1 MKVFKRGNSLAGLSI
16 FAFLLALLIIVSFA
30 GCEAA
35 SLIPVRN
42 KQTPQENQERIVPE
56 ATGTEVTE
64 NEPPAQTEPEPIPDS
79 PRFYYP
85 LTGLET
91 TESAS
96 VSRPVAVSFGNTSYA
111 LPQFGIGK
119 SDVLL
124 EFPIE
129 NGATRLVMV
138 TTDYGSLEKIGGIRS
153 TRRYVSDVVSAFD
166 AIEVY
171 AGTSDVSASVLFEGR
186 DTLDYLT
193 QNLGSLCYRDTSR
206 IMPHNLMTTGSLI
219 SSEIGKLGYRTTI
232 AEGYA
237 APYSFPAA
245 GERIPAGN
253 EPASEVTI
261 TFSATQN
268 AAFSYH
274 SESGVYVRSQ
284 LGEKTVDGIDGS
296 TLSFTNLLVLS
307 SDCATYESANGSEF
321 SLLLNGGSGKYIT
334 DGTSREVTWR
344 MDNGVFTLFDSDG
357 NRLTVNRGTTYIGFV
372 RISDPAA
379 LKVIR

>member
-1 MKVFKRGNSLAGLSI
+1 MKVFKKGNPLAGLSI
-16 FAFLLALLIIVSFA
+16 FAFILALLVIASFA

-42 KQTPQENQERIVPE
+42 REIDPDKDDRIVAEQTGSNEDDPPE
-56 ATGTEVTE
+56 
-64 NEPPAQTEPEPIPDS
+64 QTTVEEIPDL
-79 PRFYYP
+79 PHFHYP

-91 TESAS
+91 TECAS

-111 LPQFGIGK
+111 LPQFGIGA

-138 TTDYGSLEKIGGIRS
+138 TSDYATLEKIGGIRS
-153 TRRYVSDVVSAFD
+153 TRNYISDVAAAFD
-166 AIEVY
+166 AIQVY

-219 SSEIGKLGYRTTI
+219 SSEIEKLGYRTTLS
-232 AEGYA
+232 ESFV
-237 APYSFPAA
+237 APYAFPE
-245 GERIPAGN
+245 GTGRIPAGDQ
-253 EPASEVTI
+253 PASEILI
-261 TFSATQN
+261 TFSQTQN
-268 AAFSYH
+268 ASFSYQ
-274 SESGVYVRSQ
+274 SESGVYLRSQ
-284 LGEKTVDGIDGS
+284 LGEKQIDGIDGK
-296 TLSFTNLLVLS
+296 TVSFTNLIVLS
-307 SDCATYESANGSEF
+307 SDCATYETENGSEF
-321 SLLLNGGSGKYIT
+321 SLLLHGGKGKLIT
-334 DGTSREVTWR
+334 DGTSRDVIWGME
-344 MDNGVFTLFDSDG
+344 NGSFSLFDADG
-357 NRLTVNRGTTYIGFV
+357 NKLTVNRGSTYIGFV
-372 RISDPAA
+372 RVSDTGA

>member
-1 MKVFKRGNSLAGLSI
+1 MKVFKQRNSLAGLSI
-16 FAFLLALLIIVSFA
+16 FAFILALLIVTSFA

-35 SLIPVRN
+35 SMIPVRN
-42 KQTPQENQERIVPE
+42 RQPTPDPDDGIVEGQTTAAPE
-56 ATGTEVTE
+56 T
-64 NEPPAQTEPEPIPDS
+64 EPPAQTTVETPPDL
-79 PRFYYP
+79 PLFYNP

-111 LPQFGIGK
+111 LPQFGIGH
-119 SDVLL
+119 SDVLI

-138 TTDYGSLEKIGGIRS
+138 TTDYADLEKIGGIRS
-153 TRRYVSDVVSAFD
+153 TRDYISDVVDAFD
-166 AIEVY
+166 AIQVY

-193 QNLGSLCYRDTSR
+193 QNLQSLCYRDTSR

-219 SSEIGKLGYRTTI
+219 ESEIGKLGYRTTVS
-232 AEGYA
+232 EGFT
-237 APYSFPAA
+237 APYVFPE
-245 GERIPAGN
+245 GLGKVPAGDS
-253 EPASEVTI
+253 PASEI
-261 TFSATQN
+261 SIAFSETQN
-268 AAFSYH
+268 ASFSYR
-274 SESGVYVRSQ
+274 SESGDYVRYQ
-284 LGEKTVDGIDGS
+284 LGEKQIDGIDRS
-296 TLSFTNLLVLS
+296 ALAFTNVIVLT

-321 SLLLNGGSGKYIT
+321 SLTLNGGAGKLFS
-334 DGTSREVTWR
+334 DGTAKDVSWKME
-344 MDNGVFTLFDSDG
+344 NGRFVLLDADG

-372 RISDPAA
+372 RVSDQNA

>member
-1 MKVFKRGNSLAGLSI
+1 MKVFKKRNSLASLSI
-16 FAFLLALLIIVSFA
+16 FAFILALLVIASFS

-42 KQTPQENQERIVPE
+42 KQPIPDQDNLVEPE
-56 ATGTEVTE
+56 
-64 NEPPAQTEPEPIPDS
+64 QTEPQETSGPIPETTEAEI
-79 PRFYYP
+79 PQAPLFYHP

-91 TESAS
+91 AENAS
-96 VSRPVAVSFGNTSYA
+96 ISRPVAVSFGNTSYA
-111 LPQFGIGK
+111 LPQFGIGS
-119 SDVLL
+119 SDVLF

-138 TTDYGSLEKIGGIRS
+138 TTEYKSLEKIGGIRS
-153 TRRYVSDVVSAFD
+153 TRDYIANVVASFD
-166 AIEVY
+166 PIQVY
-171 AGTSDVSASVLFEGR
+171 AGTSDVSASVLFDQI

-193 QNLGSLCYRDTSR
+193 QNLQSLCYRDTSR

-219 SSEIGKLGYRTTI
+219 SSEIGKLGYRTTV
-232 AEGYA
+232 AEGFT
-237 APYSFPAA
+237 APFVFPE
-245 GERIPAGN
+245 GRGKIPAGD
-253 EPASEVTI
+253 ESASEILV
-261 TFSATQN
+261 TFSSTQN
-268 AAFSYH
+268 AAFSYQ
-274 SESGVYVRSQ
+274 SETGVYLRSQ
-284 LGEKTVDGIDGS
+284 LGEKQIDGIDREQIA
-296 TLSFTNLLVLS
+296 FTNVIVLS

>member
-1 MKVFKRGNSLAGLSI
+1 MKVFKKRNSLAGLSV
-16 FAFLLALLIIVSFA
+16 FAFLLALLFIAAFS

-42 KQTPQENQERIVPE
+42 RQVAQSPDGGIAPERTDPASTEQPVQTTAEPVPE
-56 ATGTEVTE
+56 L
-64 NEPPAQTEPEPIPDS
+64 
-79 PRFYYP
+79 PRYYHP

-91 TESAS
+91 TDSAS

-111 LPQFGIGK
+111 LPQFGIGN

-138 TTDYGSLEKIGGIRS
+138 TTEYAALEKIGGIRS
-153 TRRYVSDVVSAFD
+153 TRKYVSDVVAAFD

-193 QNLGSLCYRDTSR
+193 QNLPSLCYRDTSR

-219 SSEIGKLGYRTTI
+219 VSEIGKLGYRTTLS
-232 AEGYA
+232 EQYA
-237 APYSFPAA
+237 CPWSFPD
-245 GERIPAGN
+245 GSTKIPAGN
-253 EPASEVTI
+253 APASEISI
-261 TFSATQN
+261 TFSPTQN
-268 AAFSYH
+268 ATFSYR
-274 SESGVYVRSQ
+274 SDLGTYLRSQ
-284 LGEKTVDGIDGS
+284 LGEKQIDGLDGEV
-296 TLSFTNLLVLS
+296 LSFTNLLVLY
-307 SDCATYESANGSEF
+307 SDCATYETANGSEF
-321 SLLLNGGSGKYIT
+321 SLTLNGGKGKLVT
-334 DGTSREVTWR
+334 DGTAHDVTWA
-344 MDNGVFTLFDSDG
+344 MENGVFTLLDADG

-372 RISDPAA
+372 RVSDQNAVKI
-379 LKVIR
+379 LR

>member
-1 MKVFKRGNSLAGLSI
+1 MKVFKKRNSLAGLSV
-16 FAFLLALLIIVSFA
+16 FAFLLALLIIASFA

-42 KQTPQENQERIVPE
+42 RQITPEPNDRIAPEQTE
-56 ATGTEVTE
+56 APST
-64 NEPPAQTEPEPIPDS
+64 EPPAQTTAEPEPELPH
-79 PRFYYP
+79 FYHP

-111 LPQFGIGK
+111 LPQFGIGN

-138 TTDYGSLEKIGGIRS
+138 TTEYASLEKIGGIRS
-153 TRRYVSDVVSAFD
+153 TREYISDVVSAFD

-193 QNLGSLCYRDTSR
+193 QNLPSLCYRDTSR

-219 SSEIGKLGYRTTI
+219 SSEICKFGYRTTLT
-232 AEGYA
+232 EQFVS
-237 APYSFPAA
+237 PWSFPD
-245 GERIPAGN
+245 GSVKIPAGSV
-253 EPASEVTI
+253 PASEVSI
-261 TFSATQN
+261 TFSPTQN
-268 AAFSYH
+268 VTFSYR
-274 SESGVYVRSQ
+274 SDLGTYLRSQ
-284 LGEKTVDGIDGS
+284 LGEKQIDGLDGEA
-296 TLSFTNLLVLS
+296 LSFTNLIVLY
-307 SDCATYESANGSEF
+307 SDCAIYETSSGSEF
-321 SLLLNGGSGKYIT
+321 SLTLRGGNGKLIT
-334 DGTSREVTWR
+334 DGTAHSVSWT
-344 MDNGVFTLFDSDG
+344 MQNGVFALFDEDG
-357 NRLTVNRGTTYIGFV
+357 NRLAVNRGTTYVGFLRV
-372 RISDPAA
+372 SDQGA
-379 LKVIR
+379 LKILR

>member
-42 KQTPQENQERIVPE
+42 KQTPQDNQERIVPE

-307 SDCATYESANGSEF
+307 SDCATYESENGSEF
-321 SLLLNGGSGKYIT
+321 SLLLRGGKGKLLS
-334 DGTSREVTWR
+334 DGTAHDVLWTME
-344 MDNGVFTLFDSDG
+344 NGVFSLLDADG
-357 NRLTVNRGTTYIGFV
+357 NRLTVNRGTTYVAFV
-372 RISDPAA
+372 RVSDQNA